1 MSLTDLLATFANN
14 LLPVLLLGAAG
25 FLLGRAFS
33 IDSRSLGRVVFYLFS
48 PILVFN
54 LLLHNN
60 LPLGE
65 MARTVGFCLAVF
77 AAMSALALLVGR
89 LARLDRPT
97 MMAVLLTAAFA
108 NTGNYGLPLVSFAF
122 GENALAHA
130 TLYFVATSV
139 LFNTV
144 GVLIA
149 SLGHLDF
156 KQAALG
162 MLKVPT
168 VYAVALAAL
177 LNQFHFTLP
186 LPLERAVG
194 FAADGAIPLMLILL
208 GVELARV
215 QWSHSLRPLGLGV
228 GLRLLVGPLIGFL
241 LAVPFGLA
249 GAARQ
254 GNLVETAMPAAVT
267 NTVLATE
274 YKLDSSLVT
283 AIIFIGT
290 VLSPLTL
297 TPLLVYLGR

>member
-1 MSLTDLLATFANN
+1 MSITDLLTTFANN
-14 LLPVLLLGAAG
+14 LLPVLTLGAAG
-25 FLLGRAFS
+25 FLLGRALS
-33 IDSRSLGRVVFYLFS
+33 IDSRSLGRVIFYLFS
-48 PILVFN
+48 PVLVFD

-65 MARTVGFCLAVF
+65 MARTMGFCLAVF
-77 AAMSALALLVGR
+77 TAMSALTLLIGR

-108 NTGNYGLPLVSFAF
+108 NTGNYGLPLVFFAF
-122 GENALAHA
+122 GEDALAHA
-130 TLYFVATSV
+130 TLYFVTTSI
-139 LFNTV
+139 LFNTI

-168 VYAVALAAL
+168 VYAVILAAA
-177 LNQFHFTLP
+177 LNQFHIILP
-186 LPLERAVG
+186 APLERTIG
-194 FAADGAIPLMLILL
+194 LAADGAIPIMLILL

-215 QWSHSLRPLGLGV
+215 QWSHSMRPLGLSV
-228 GLRLLVGPLIGFL
+228 GLRLLIGPLIGFL
-241 LAVPFGLA
+241 LAIPFGLS

-254 GNLVETAMPAAVT
+254 GNLVETATPAAVT
-267 NTVLATE
+267 NIVLATE

-283 AIIFIGT
+283 AIVFIGT
-290 VLSPLTL
+290 ILSPLTL

>member
-1 MSLTDLLATFANN
+1 MPFPDLFATFVNN

-25 FLLGRAFS
+25 FLLGRAFH
-33 IDSRSLGRVVFYLFS
+33 IDARSLGRVIFYLFS
-48 PILVFN
+48 PVLVFD
-54 LLLHNN
+54 LLIHNR

-65 MARTVGFCLAVF
+65 MARTIGFCLAVF
-77 AAMSALALLVGR
+77 ASMSALSLLAGK

-97 MMAVLLTAAFA
+97 MIAVMLTASFA
-108 NTGNYGLPLVSFAF
+108 NTGNYGLPLTAFAF

-130 TLYFVATSV
+130 TLYFVTTSV

-168 VYAVALAAL
+168 VYAVILAAL
-177 LNQFHFTLP
+177 LNQFHVVLP
-186 LPLERAVG
+186 IPLERAIG
-194 FAADGAIPLMLILL
+194 LAADGAIPLMLILL

-215 QWSHSLRPLGLGV
+215 EWSHSLRPLGLGV
-228 GLRLLVGPLIGFL
+228 GLRLLAGPLIGFL
-241 LAVPFGLA
+241 LAVPFGLS

-254 GNLVETAMPAAVT
+254 GNLVETATPAAVT
-267 NTVLATE
+267 NTVLASE

-290 VLSPLTL
+290 ILSPLTL